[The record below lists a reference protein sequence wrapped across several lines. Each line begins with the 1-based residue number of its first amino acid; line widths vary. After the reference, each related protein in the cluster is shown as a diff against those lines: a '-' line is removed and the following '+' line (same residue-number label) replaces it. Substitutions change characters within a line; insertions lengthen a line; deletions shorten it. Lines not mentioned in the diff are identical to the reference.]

1 MRNPNLAEL
10 ESLVAAAGRNSA
22 VAGQIRG
29 VALEV
34 DQDEFGGD
42 YLRVVFSM
50 DRIEK
55 VKDEE
60 MLSLM
65 ASVRDAIGDVDRRL
79 PVVLFD
85 DAA

>member
-1 MRNPNLAEL
+1 MQNSNLAEL

-50 DRIEK
+50 DRIETAK
-55 VKDEE
+55 HEE
-60 MLSLM
+60 LLSLIH
-65 ASVRDAIGDVDRRL
+65 SVEDTVADVDRRF
-79 PVVLFD
+79 PVVYFA